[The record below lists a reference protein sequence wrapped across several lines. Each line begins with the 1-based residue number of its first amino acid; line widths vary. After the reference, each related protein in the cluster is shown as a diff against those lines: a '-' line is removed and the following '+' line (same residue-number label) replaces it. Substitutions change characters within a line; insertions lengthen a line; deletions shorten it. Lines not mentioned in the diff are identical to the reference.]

1 MDKKQTVARIE
12 LTDAL
17 RKQPRLETGSDR
29 HVLLVVDVDS
39 SPRGARHGFIGEVP
53 LSGLGDTM
61 EKKETIRIELTDEQ
75 KKQIKDA
82 SGQDVQ
88 ALEIT
93 AQELEQR
100 IAPLMF

>member
-1 MDKKQTVARIE
+1 
-12 LTDAL
+12 
-17 RKQPRLETGSDR
+17 
-29 HVLLVVDVDS
+29 
-39 SPRGARHGFIGEVP
+39 
-53 LSGLGDTM
+53 M

-75 KKQIKDA
+75 KQQIKDA

-100 IAPLMF
+100 IAPIVLS